1 MPVELILLEDVK
13 DLGRIGDKV
22 KVADGYARNYLMPHK
37 LAAKVNPGTH
47 RVLEARKLALQA
59 EHEERIAVA
68 RAMADKI
75 ASTSVTITAE
85 AGEEDKLYG
94 SVTTTQIAEALA
106 AQGVEI
112 DRHAVV
118 LAEPIRQLGVYEVDI
133 DLHSDVRAKV
143 KVWVVRA

>member
-22 KVADGYARNYLMPHK
+22 RVADGFARNYLMPRK
-37 LAAKVNPGTH
+37 LAAKVNPGTL
-47 RVLEARKLALQA
+47 RFLEARKLALQK

-75 ASTSVTITAE
+75 ASTSITITAE

-94 SVTTTQIAEALA
+94 SVTTSQIAEALA
-106 AQGVEI
+106 GQGVEI

-118 LAEPIRQLGVYEVDI
+118 LAEPIRQLGVYEVAI
-133 DLHSDVRAKV
+133 ALHSEVQAKV

>member
-22 KVADGYARNYLMPHK
+22 KVADGFARNYLMPRK
-37 LAAKVNPGTH
+37 LAAKVNPGIL
-47 RVLEARKLALQA
+47 RFLEARKLALQK

-68 RAMADKI
+68 RAMAGKI

-106 AQGVEI
+106 GQGVEI

-118 LAEPIRQLGVYEVDI
+118 LPEPIRQLGVYEVEI
-133 DLHSDVRAKV
+133 ALHSEVRAKV

>member
-13 DLGRIGDKV
+13 DLGRIGDQV
-22 KVADGYARNYLMPHK
+22 KVAEGYARNYLMPRK
-37 LAAKVNPGTH
+37 LAAPVSTGNL
-47 RVLEARKLALQA
+47 RRLEARKLALQK

-68 RAMADKI
+68 RAMAEKI

-94 SVTTTQIAEALA
+94 SVTTTQIADAMV

-118 LAEPIRQLGVYEVDI
+118 LDEPIRQLGVYEVDVH
-133 DLHSDVRAKV
+133 LHSEVQAKV

>member
-22 KVADGYARNYLMPHK
+22 KVADGYARNFLMPRK
-37 LAAKVNPGTH
+37 LAAPVSTGNL
-47 RVLEARKLALQA
+47 RRLEARKLALQK

-68 RAMADKI
+68 RAMAEKI

-94 SVTTTQIAEALA
+94 SVTTTQIADALV

-118 LAEPIRQLGVYEVDI
+118 LDEPIRQLGVYEVDVH
-133 DLHSDVRAKV
+133 LHSEVQAKV

>member
-13 DLGRIGDKV
+13 DLGRIGDTV
-22 KVADGYARNYLMPHK
+22 KVADGFARNYLMPRK
-37 LAAKVNPGTH
+37 LAAKVNPGTL
-47 RVLEARKLALQA
+47 RLLEARKLALQK
-59 EHEERIAVA
+59 EHEERVAVA
-68 RAMADKI
+68 RAMAEKI

-106 AQGVEI
+106 TQGVEI

-118 LAEPIRQLGVYEVDI
+118 LAEPIRQLGVYEVEI
-133 DLHSDVRAKV
+133 ALHSEVQAKV